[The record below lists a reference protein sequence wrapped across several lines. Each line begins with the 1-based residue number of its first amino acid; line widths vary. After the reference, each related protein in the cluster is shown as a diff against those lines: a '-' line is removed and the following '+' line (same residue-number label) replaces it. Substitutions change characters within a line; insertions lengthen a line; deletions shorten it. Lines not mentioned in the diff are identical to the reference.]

1 MSGACHQ
8 FDDLKYT
15 IQARKTAASSR
26 PQNTEFIHLQIFCND
41 KLTLGVYSISIVT
54 HLLDPLLVTI
64 PGRIQKSASLN
75 RVPLISNV
83 LFGVKNSRSFT
94 KRLSI
99 GLSHW
104 MHEFLSF

>member
-1 MSGACHQ
+1 MFCNPFMSAAFHQ

-15 IQARKTAASSR
+15 IQARKTTASSR
-26 PQNTEFIHLQIFCND
+26 QRNTEWIITSIQNRD
-41 KLTLGVYSISIVT
+41 KLTLGVYSISTVT

-75 RVPLISNV
+75 RVPLISKV

-94 KRLSI
+94 RRLSI
-99 GLSHW
+99 GLSH
-104 MHEFLSF
+104 